1 MIVKFIKI
9 GFLIAVVLMISC
21 KSKTRHYSAHEQKE
35 FKENLIK
42 ANKGLVKKDQEDIA
56 SVVKRH
62 GWNMKHTQTGLWYE
76 IVKHGN
82 GNKAETGM
90 TAHIKY
96 NVQLLD
102 GTECY
107 NSDSLGVKNF
117 KIGQGGVES
126 GLEEGILLL
135 RQGDA
140 ARFIMPPHLA
150 YGLLGDENKIPP
162 RATIIY
168 NIELINLTK

>member
-1 MIVKFIKI
+1 MQLFIKT
-9 GFLIAVVLMISC
+9 GLLIITVLLISC
-21 KSKTRHYSAHEQKE
+21 KSKTRHYSIQEQQE

-42 ANKGLVKKDQEDIA
+42 ANKGLVEKDQENIA
-56 SVVKRH
+56 DVVKRH
-62 GWNMKHTQTGLWYE
+62 GWNMTQTQTGLWYE

-82 GNKAETGM
+82 GTKAKTGM

-96 NVQLLD
+96 SVQLLN

-107 NSDSLGVKNF
+107 NSDSLGIKSF

-150 YGLLGDENKIPP
+150 HGLLGDEDKIPP

-168 NIELINLTK
+168 NVELSNLTK